1 MVKKVLIIESEDAV
15 RNAIAEFLESKN
27 FRIIP
32 ATTGEKGID
41 IALEELPDLIVCNL
55 VLPDGEGYQVLEA
68 VRYKKETQS
77 IPFIVITDKPSRQ
90 SYRIA
95 MESGADDYLVQP
107 FTNQELIEA
116 MKSRLRRKEDLEK
129 KYQTEIKQVKKQL
142 DSKQEK
148 EKIQEEVLNNLFTDV
163 KGKLGKIKLAI
174 HLLQTSKSSQKQRI
188 YLELLE
194 EECFAMID
202 LINRVSELRVL
213 LTPDHLELIQRY
225 NKD

>member
-77 IPFIVITDKPSRQ
+77 IPFIAITDKPSRQ